1 MKKGIGKT
9 VQITKTVDNR
19 DRPKLIILNGCP
31 GVGKSTLSKK
41 YVDNHPMAL
50 NLDIDTIWFMMGRWQ
65 ESRPKSHEQKM
76 RLAYVLAN
84 EHLRCGYDVVI
95 AQHLENSSYLETFS
109 KIAKKQHAY
118 FIEICLKNSADVAV
132 KRFIERG
139 KASGHRNGFR
149 PGGIVDTEGRES
161 KILQMHK
168 QVERVT
174 RSRANTHVI
183 EVEQGKIEETYQAI
197 MSRVT
202 RE

>member
-1 MKKGIGKT
+1 MDKDKNK
-9 VQITKTVDNR
+9 
-19 DRPKLIILNGCP
+19 PKLIVLNGCP

-50 NLDIDTIWFMMGRWQ
+50 NLDIDTIWFMMGQWQ
-65 ESRPKSHEQKM
+65 ESRPRSHEQKM

-95 AQHLENSSYLETFS
+95 AQHIEKTSYLETFS
-109 KIAKKQHAY
+109 NIAKKQHAY
-118 FIEICLKNSADVAV
+118 FVEIYLKNSADEAV

-139 KASGHRNGFR
+139 KASGYRNGFR
-149 PGGIVDTEGRES
+149 PGGIVDIEGRES
-161 KILQMHK
+161 KILQMHS
-168 QVERVT
+168 QVERVS

-183 EVEQGKIEETYQAI
+183 EVEHGKIEETYQAI

>member
-1 MKKGIGKT
+1 MEKGKMKMTQEVKIDNKMKK
-9 VQITKTVDNR
+9 
-19 DRPKLIILNGCP
+19 PKLIILNGCP

-50 NLDIDTIWFMMGRWQ
+50 NLDIDTIWFMMGQWQ

-76 RLAYVLAN
+76 RLAYVIAN

-95 AQHLENSSYLETFS
+95 AQHLENTSYLETFS

-118 FIEICLKNSADVAV
+118 FVEICLKNSANVAV

-183 EVEQGKIEETYQAI
+183 EVEHGKIEETYQAI